1 MPFDTRHFPYKSL
14 NAAILLLVNLC
25 SAARAADEV
34 DYNRDVRP
42 ILSDT
47 CYKCHGPDA
56 AERKAGLRLD
66 SHDGAVAKLESGAT
80 AIVPG
85 KTDEGELLARIR
97 STDPDLIM
105 PPPVSG
111 KKLTPQQIDTLTKWI
126 AQGAEYKGHWSFI
139 RPQRAAPPAVSDE
152 AWCRNPIDRFVM
164 EKLDTTGL
172 KPSAEADRVTLIRR
186 VTLDLTGL
194 PPTPDEVHAFL
205 ADADPNAYEKVV
217 DRLLA
222 SPRFGEQMTR
232 YWLDLVR
239 YGDSHGLHLDNE
251 RALWK
256 YREWVINAINANKP
270 FDQFTVEQLAG
281 DLLPDSTIDQKIA
294 TGFNRCNVSTSEGG
308 SINEEVLVRYA
319 VDRTET
325 MSTIFMGM
333 TLGCAVCH
341 DHKFDP
347 VTQKEFYQLFAFYNA
362 SADAAMDGN
371 ALAPP
376 PTIKVPTSEQ
386 TAMIADLDAKI
397 ASVKDQI
404 TSALAS
410 VDYVDPGVGT
420 VPTSLEP
427 AEFIWIEDEAPAGA
441 QLQGDT
447 PWEFVSAP
455 DHPVHTGT
463 KSSRRKADA

>member
-1 MPFDTRHFPYKSL
+1 MS
-14 NAAILLLVNLC
+14 
-25 SAARAADEV
+25 SAGRQSDRYVPIFVLITMFVPVSVGSNVEAGDEAREIS
-34 DYNRDVRP
+34 YNRDVRP

-66 SHDGAVAKLESGAT
+66 SQDSAVARLESGSM

-97 STDPDLIM
+97 STDPELIM
-105 PPPVSG
+105 PPPGSG
-111 KKLTPQQIDTLTKWI
+111 KKLTPSQIETLTKWI
-126 AQGAEYKGHWSFI
+126 EQGAGYEGHWSFI
-139 RPQRAAPPAVSDE
+139 RPQPAALPAVSDE

-172 KPSAEADRVTLIRR
+172 KPSTEADRVTLIRR
-186 VTLDLTGL
+186 ATLDLTGL
-194 PPTPDEVHAFL
+194 PPTPDEVQTFL
-205 ADADPNAYEKVV
+205 ADADPTAYEKVV

-256 YREWVINAINANKP
+256 YREWVIHAFNANKP

-333 TLGCAVCH
+333 TLGCAV
-341 DHKFDP
+341 
-347 VTQKEFYQLFAFYNA
+347 
-362 SADAAMDGN
+362 
-371 ALAPP
+371 
-376 PTIKVPTSEQ
+376 
-386 TAMIADLDAKI
+386 
-397 ASVKDQI
+397 
-404 TSALAS
+404 
-410 VDYVDPGVGT
+410 
-420 VPTSLEP
+420 
-427 AEFIWIEDEAPAGA
+427 
-441 QLQGDT
+441 
-447 PWEFVSAP
+447 
-455 DHPVHTGT
+455 
-463 KSSRRKADA
+463 